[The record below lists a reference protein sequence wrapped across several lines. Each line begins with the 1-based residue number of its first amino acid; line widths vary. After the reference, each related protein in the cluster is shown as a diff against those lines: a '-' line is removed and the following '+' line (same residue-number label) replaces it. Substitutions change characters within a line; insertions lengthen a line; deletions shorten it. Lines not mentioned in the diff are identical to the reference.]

1 VTLLTVIRHAK
12 SSWDDPRIDD
22 FDRPLN
28 KRGRHAAH
36 QIGEELKKRGFKFD
50 LVIASPARRVRE
62 TLEGIEKG
70 YGDELPT
77 LFEPEIYG
85 ASEQALFELVRGIP
99 ERAHAPMIVGH
110 NPGLQH
116 LILRLTR
123 DDEAGLRRRVGA
135 KFPTAAAALVEFAAP
150 RWAEI
155 AEGSGSLQELIVPKE
170 LD

>member
-28 KRGRHAAH
+28 KRGKHAAR
-36 QIGEELKKRGFKFD
+36 QIGEELRKRGFQFD
-50 LVIASPARRVRE
+50 LVIASPARRARE
-62 TLEGIEKG
+62 TLEGIEQG
-70 YGDELPT
+70 YGEQLAT
-77 LFEPEIYG
+77 QFAAEIYG
-85 ASEQALFELVRGIP
+85 ASEQTLFELVRGIP

-116 LILRLTR
+116 LILALTGE
-123 DDEAGLRRRVGA
+123 DDASLRRRVAA
-135 KFPTAAAALVEFAAP
+135 KFPTAAVALVEFAAP

-155 AEGSGSLQELIVPKE
+155 AEGSGSIRELIVPKD